1 MMLSGTKIQILFLCF
16 SLFLFSDSVY
26 AADTISLNVYNGE
39 VRDVLTS
46 LAVLGHVDIVAD
58 DSVTG
63 KITVQMESMNVDT
76 ALAVITKMKGLV
88 YQKQG
93 NIILV
98 GKKAMMQ
105 SNFGTMHIIKLK
117 FVDWHCAAEA
127 ATLVLGEAGINQ
139 IMQNTKDIAKNNVHD
154 VYDAKNQISKRLMI
168 DEQTNSLLFYGT
180 DEEAANI
187 MQMLEKIDIPAQQV
201 SLEAKV
207 IAINKDA
214 AKNLGVEWDWST
226 VPQYPAYT
234 TEYQTVENMV
244 VLPDG
249 TLKKITEDIPK
260 LNVQRQWKNG
270 ASIPGIIQFG
280 HGPEGHPFELYYAAT
295 LNALISDGKANI
307 LAKPNI
313 MTIQGKEAVINIGG
327 EVPVPT
333 VSTTNSTTTTSIV
346 YREAGIILR
355 YTPRVNKDGFITA
368 EVHTEV
374 SSPMY
379 VEDLKAY
386 RFSKRS
392 ADTNIRLKDGQTM
405 VIGGLIGSEDSKSIS
420 KIPFLGDVP
429 ILGRFF
435 RNEKQSKSESEV
447 MIFLTAHI
455 VD

>member
-1 MMLSGTKIQILFLCF
+1 MLSGMKIQILLLCF
-16 SLFLFSDSVY
+16 SLFLLASPVY
-26 AADTISLNVYNGE
+26 ADDTISLNVYNGE

-63 KITVQMESMNVDT
+63 KITVQMESMDFDT
-76 ALAVITKMKGLV
+76 ALNVIAKMKGLV

-98 GKKAMMQ
+98 GKKDIMQ
-105 SNFGTMHIIKLK
+105 SNFGTLHVMKLK
-117 FVDWHCAAEA
+117 FVDWHSAAEA

-139 IMQNTKDIAKNNVHD
+139 IMQNTKDIAKNNVHE
-154 VYDAKNQISKRLMI
+154 VYDAKNRMSKRLMI
-168 DEQTNSLLFYGT
+168 DEQTNSLLFFGT

-214 AKNLGVEWDWST
+214 AKNLGVEWEWSKL
-226 VPQYPAYT
+226 PQSPAYT
-234 TEYQTVENMV
+234 TEYETVENTV

-249 TLKKITEDIPK
+249 TLKKITQDIPK
-260 LNVQRQWKNG
+260 QNVQRQWKNG
-270 ASIPGIIQFG
+270 ESTPGIIQFG
-280 HGPEGHPFELYYAAT
+280 HGPEGHPFEFYYAAT
-295 LNALISDGKANI
+295 LNALISDGKANV
-307 LAKPNI
+307 LARPNI

-379 VEDLKAY
+379 IEDLKAY

>member
-1 MMLSGTKIQILFLCF
+1 MLSGMKIQILLLCF
-16 SLFLFSDSVY
+16 SLFLLASPVY
-26 AADTISLNVYNGE
+26 ADDTISLNVYNGE

-63 KITVQMESMNVDT
+63 KITVQMESMDFDT
-76 ALAVITKMKGLV
+76 ALNVIAKMKGLV

-98 GKKAMMQ
+98 GKKDIMQ
-105 SNFGTMHIIKLK
+105 SNFGTLHVMKLK
-117 FVDWHCAAEA
+117 FVDWHSAAEA

-139 IMQNTKDIAKNNVHD
+139 IMQNTKDIAKNNVHE
-154 VYDAKNQISKRLMI
+154 VYDAKNRMSKRLMI
-168 DEQTNSLLFYGT
+168 DEQTNSLLFFGT

-214 AKNLGVEWDWST
+214 AKNLGVEWEWSKL
-226 VPQYPAYT
+226 PQSPAYT
-234 TEYQTVENMV
+234 TEYETVENTV

-260 LNVQRQWKNG
+260 QNVQRQWKNG
-270 ASIPGIIQFG
+270 ESTPGIIQFG
-280 HGPEGHPFELYYAAT
+280 HGPEGHPFEFYYAAT
-295 LNALISDGKANI
+295 LNALISDGKANV
-307 LAKPNI
+307 LARPNI

-379 VEDLKAY
+379 IEDLKAY

-420 KIPFLGDVP
+420 KIPFLGDIP

>member
-1 MMLSGTKIQILFLCF
+1 MLSGTKIQILFLCF

-234 TEYQTVENMV
+234 TEYQTLENTV
-244 VLPDG
+244 VLPNG

-260 LNVQRQWKNG
+260 FNVQRQWKNG

-280 HGPEGHPFELYYAAT
+280 HGPEGHPFEFYYAAT

>member
-1 MMLSGTKIQILFLCF
+1 MLSGMKIQILLLCF
-16 SLFLFSDSVY
+16 SLFLLASPVY
-26 AADTISLNVYNGE
+26 ADDTISLNVYNGE

-63 KITVQMESMNVDT
+63 KITVQMESMDFDT
-76 ALAVITKMKGLV
+76 ALNVIAKMKGLV

-98 GKKAMMQ
+98 GKKDIMQ
-105 SNFGTMHIIKLK
+105 SNFGTLHVMKLK
-117 FVDWHCAAEA
+117 FVDWHSAAEA

-139 IMQNTKDIAKNNVHD
+139 IMQNTKDIAKNNVHE
-154 VYDAKNQISKRLMI
+154 VYDAKNRMSKRLMI
-168 DEQTNSLLFYGT
+168 DEQTNSLLFFGT

-214 AKNLGVEWDWST
+214 AKNLGVEWEWSKL
-226 VPQYPAYT
+226 PQSPAYT
-234 TEYQTVENMV
+234 TEYETVENTV

-249 TLKKITEDIPK
+249 TLKKITQDIPK
-260 LNVQRQWKNG
+260 QNVQRQWKNG
-270 ASIPGIIQFG
+270 ESTPGIIQFG
-280 HGPEGHPFELYYAAT
+280 HGPEGHPFEFYYAAT
-295 LNALISDGKANI
+295 LNALISDGKANV
-307 LAKPNI
+307 LARPNI

-379 VEDLKAY
+379 IEDLKAY

-420 KIPFLGDVP
+420 KIPFLGDIP

>member
-1 MMLSGTKIQILFLCF
+1 MLSGTKIQILFLCF
-16 SLFLFSDSVY
+16 SLFLMGGPVY

-63 KITVQMESMNVDT
+63 KITVQMESMDFDT
-76 ALAVITKMKGLV
+76 ALAVITKMKGLT

-93 NIILV
+93 NVILV
-98 GKKAMMQ
+98 GKKDMMQ
-105 SNFGTMHIIKLK
+105 SNFGTLHVMKLK
-117 FVDWHCAAEA
+117 FTDWRCAAEA
-127 ATLVLGEAGINQ
+127 VTLVIGEAGINQ
-139 IMQNTKDIAKNNVHD
+139 IMQNTKDIAKNNVHEI
-154 VYDAKNQISKRLMI
+154 YDAKNRISKRLMI

-187 MQMLEKIDIPAQQV
+187 MKMLEKIDIPAQQV

-214 AKNLGVEWDWST
+214 AKNLGVEWEWSKL
-226 VPQYPAYT
+226 PQYPAYT
-234 TEYQTVENMV
+234 TEYETLENTV

-249 TLKKITEDIPK
+249 TLKKITQDIPK
-260 LNVQRQWKNG
+260 QNVQRQWKNG
-270 ASIPGIIQFG
+270 ESIPGIIQFG
-280 HGPEGHPFELYYAAT
+280 HGPEGHPFEFYYEAT
-295 LNALISDGKANI
+295 LNALISNGKANI
-307 LAKPNI
+307 LARPNI

-355 YTPRVNKDGFITA
+355 YTPRVNKDGYITA

-392 ADTNIRLKDGQTM
+392 ADTNVRLQDGQTM

-420 KIPFLGDVP
+420 KIPFLGDIP

>member
-1 MMLSGTKIQILFLCF
+1 MMLSGNKIQILLLCF
-16 SLFLFSDSVY
+16 SLFLPGSPVY
-26 AADTISLNVYNGE
+26 AAETISLNVYNGE

-46 LAVLGHVDIVAD
+46 LAILGHVDIVAD
-58 DSVTG
+58 DLVTG
-63 KITVQMESMNVDT
+63 KITVQMESIDFDT
-76 ALAVITKMKGLV
+76 ALNVITKMKGLV

-93 NIILV
+93 NVILV
-98 GKKAMMQ
+98 GKKDTMQ
-105 SNFGTMHIIKLK
+105 NNFGTLHVMKLK
-117 FVDWHCAAEA
+117 FIDWRCAGEA
-127 ATLVLGEAGINQ
+127 ATLVLGEAGINP
-139 IMQNTKDIAKNNVHD
+139 IMQNTKDIAKNNVHEVD
-154 VYDAKNQISKRLMI
+154 NAKNRISKRLMI

-214 AKNLGVEWDWST
+214 AKNLGVEWEWSK

-234 TEYQTVENMV
+234 TEYETLENTV

-260 LNVQRQWKNG
+260 QNVQRQWKNG
-270 ASIPGIIQFG
+270 ESIPGIIKFG
-280 HGPEGHPFELYYAAT
+280 HGPEGHPFEFYYAAT
-295 LNALISDGKANI
+295 LNALISDGKANV
-307 LAKPNI
+307 LARPNI

-355 YTPRVNKDGFITA
+355 YTPRINKDGFITA

-420 KIPFLGDVP
+420 KIPFLGDIP

>member
-1 MMLSGTKIQILFLCF
+1 MLSGMKIQILLLCF
-16 SLFLFSDSVY
+16 SLFLLACPVY
-26 AADTISLNVYNGE
+26 ADDTISLNVYNGE

-63 KITVQMESMNVDT
+63 KITVQMESMDFDT
-76 ALAVITKMKGLV
+76 ALNVIAKMKGLV

-98 GKKAMMQ
+98 GKKDIMQ
-105 SNFGTMHIIKLK
+105 SNFGTLHVMKLK
-117 FVDWHCAAEA
+117 FVDWHSAAEA

-139 IMQNTKDIAKNNVHD
+139 IMQNTKDIAKNNVHE
-154 VYDAKNQISKRLMI
+154 VYDAKNRMSKRLMI
-168 DEQTNSLLFYGT
+168 DEQTNSLLFFGT

-214 AKNLGVEWDWST
+214 AKNLGVEWEWSKL
-226 VPQYPAYT
+226 PQSPAYT
-234 TEYQTVENMV
+234 TEYETVENTV

-249 TLKKITEDIPK
+249 TLKKITQDIPK
-260 LNVQRQWKNG
+260 QNVQRQWKNG
-270 ASIPGIIQFG
+270 ESTPGIIQFG
-280 HGPEGHPFELYYAAT
+280 HGPEGHPFEFYYAAT
-295 LNALISDGKANI
+295 LNALISDGKANV
-307 LAKPNI
+307 LARPNI

-379 VEDLKAY
+379 IEDLKAY

-420 KIPFLGDVP
+420 KIPFLGDIP